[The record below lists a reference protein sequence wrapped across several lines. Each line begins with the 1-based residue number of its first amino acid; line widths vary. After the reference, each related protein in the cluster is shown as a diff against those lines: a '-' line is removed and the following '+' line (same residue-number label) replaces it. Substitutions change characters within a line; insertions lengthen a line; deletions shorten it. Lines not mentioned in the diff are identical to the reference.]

1 MKRRKKICRHKP
13 GDRDC
18 SSHPDNVSARAY
30 ESAAE
35 DRARTQKEYEKII
48 RELQSQ
54 IPPSPDSNNYEVERV
69 EQVCNNLVMVVKYPN
84 CAKCAY
90 EGLKVLVFRS
100 VSLADA
106 IKWRKIDPHFRPLEG
121 KKGIKEAPPPI
132 ARFPGTDEGWHDAIA
147 YAKTKTG
154 QNR

>member
-1 MKRRKKICRHKP
+1 MRRRKKICRHAA
-13 GDRDC
+13 GDRNC

-30 ESAAE
+30 EYEAE
-35 DRARTQKEYEKII
+35 QRAQTQKEYEKTI

-54 IPPSPDSNNYEVERV
+54 IPPSPDFNNYEVERV
-69 EQVCNNLVMVVKYPN
+69 EQVCDNLVMMVKYPN

-90 EGLKVLVFRS
+90 EGMKVMVFRS

-106 IKWRKIDPHFRPLEG
+106 IKWRRIDPHFRGDE
-121 KKGIKEAPPPI
+121 KKGHPKEAPSPI
-132 ARFPGTDEGWHDAIA
+132 ARFPGNEEGWLDAIR